1 MDQNA
6 SKRPGRKAPKGDKR
20 QRTRAALLEA
30 ARDLVRDKGYEATT
44 LQEVAAR
51 AGMTSGA
58 IYGNFKNRDDLFVA
72 LGLTYWPPIVPR
84 YRPAATFQ
92 EKMRA
97 LAEAT
102 LAAIPVR
109 QPVASGRLTGMAYAL
124 SHEELRVK
132 VQEITAASYELGAA
146 WLRSIAT
153 DNELPMPADQLVCVV
168 HVLTEGL
175 VFQRLMTPDLVPD
188 AVFYAAFAALARAGP
203 EPGSRVASRPEGAS
217 PAEPNP

>member
-1 MDQNA
+1 MDDEA
-6 SKRPGRKAPKGDKR
+6 ATTSGRRAPKGDKR

-30 ARDLVRDKGYEATT
+30 ARELVRERGYEGTT
-44 LQEVAAR
+44 LRDVAER

-58 IYGNFKNRDDLFVA
+58 IYGNFKNRDDLFLA

-84 YRPAATFQ
+84 YRPDATFA

-102 LAAIPVR
+102 LAAIPARR
-109 QPVASGRLTGMAYAL
+109 QVAGGRLTGMAYAL
-124 SHEELRVK
+124 GHEAMRAK
-132 VQEITAASYELGAA
+132 VQEVTAASYEMGAE

-153 DNELPMPADQLVCVV
+153 DADLPMPAAQLVCVI

-175 VFQRLMTPDLVPD
+175 VFQRLLTPDLVPD
-188 AVFYAAFAALARAGP
+188 EVFYAAFAALAQAPPSAG
-203 EPGSRVASRPEGAS
+203 R
-217 PAEPNP
+217 

>member
-1 MDQNA
+1 MSEDA
-6 SKRPGRKAPKGDKR
+6 AAPSGRRGPKGDKR

-30 ARDLVRDKGYEATT
+30 AREVVRERGYEGTT
-44 LQEVAAR
+44 LREVAER

-58 IYGNFKNRDDLFVA
+58 IYGNFRNREDLFPA

-84 YRPAATFQ
+84 YRPDATFA

-102 LAAIPVR
+102 LAALPARR
-109 QPVASGRLTGMAYAL
+109 QAAGGRLTGMAYAL
-124 SHEELRVK
+124 SHEAMRAK
-132 VQEITAASYELGAA
+132 VQEVTAASYEMGAE

-153 DNELPMPADQLVCVV
+153 DVDLPMPAEQLVCVI

-175 VFQRLMTPDLVPD
+175 VFQRLLTPDLVPD
-188 AVFYAAFAALARAGP
+188 EVFYAAFAALAQ
-203 EPGSRVASRPEGAS
+203 ASARR
-217 PAEPNP
+217 